1 MKNRFWFGTDVH
13 SSWRRFESNGFSN
26 WSVLNNTLIGCGAG
40 STQADIFVAAC
51 APIYVDGLP
60 TKNGNPIQSGQPFAN
75 GRIVANRFVQ
85 PGPPHQA
92 IQLYGFDGLV
102 VQDNQLT
109 NPRAPATA
117 DTLPRPATVST
128 KSGSS
133 TTLDVWA
140 GLCNGLCS
148 SFDGFDVSPSG
159 AVLNGWVVD
168 TDLTKNVSSY
178 VSIQVDGEEVMTA
191 LADGLRPDLVGVVC
205 KEPQHGFSVKLP
217 EAIAKTLLSGN
228 HTLAVFA
235 RRQDNSK
242 VMVNKNQK
250 LYCVN
255 HYRESC
261 AFPQDCSCGAPLP
274 SRLFVSNSVSC
285 LVEGNTCEGKPCTN
299 SEPTNG
305 CVPTPGVA
313 NK

>member
-1 MKNRFWFGTDVH
+1 M
-13 SSWRRFESNGFSN
+13 
-26 WSVLNNTLIGCGAG
+26 LNNTFVGCGAG

-51 APIYVDGLP
+51 APIYNNGLP
-60 TKNGNPIQSGQPFAN
+60 TQNGNPIQSGQPFAN

-92 IQLYGFDGLV
+92 VQLYGFDGLV
-102 VQDNQLT
+102 VQDNVLT
-109 NPRAPATA
+109 NPPATA
-117 DTLPRPATVST
+117 DPVAHSAEISPPSRSNVFNTRD
-128 KSGSS
+128 K
-133 TTLDVWA
+133 
-140 GLCNGLCS
+140 LCNGLCS
-148 SFDGFDVSPSG
+148 SFDGFDVSQSG
-159 AVLNGWVVD
+159 AVMNGWVVD
-168 TDLTKNVSSY
+168 TDLTKNISSY
-178 VSIQVDGEEVMTA
+178 IALEVDGEEVMTA
-191 LADGLRPDLVGVVC
+191 LADGLRPDLVGAVC

-217 EAIAKTLLSGN
+217 EDTATKLLSGN

-235 RRQDNSK
+235 LRQDNSR

-255 HYRESC
+255 HYRQSC

-305 CVPTPGVA
+305 CLPTPGGA
-313 NK
+313 SK